1 MPTPSKPETRSISVD
16 YLARV
21 EGEGNL
27 KVRVRD
33 GQIEIAEFGIFEPP
47 RFYEAFLRGRRFSD
61 APDITARIC
70 GICPIAYQMSS
81 AHAMESIFGVK
92 MEGALRELRRLIYCG
107 EWIESHVLHAF
118 LLHLPDFLG
127 YQSAI
132 HMAADHREAVE
143 KALRLK
149 KIGNDI
155 VNLVG
160 GREIHPINVKVGG
173 FYKVPARRQLE
184 EMVPNLEWAL
194 EAATWAVQFTAGLA
208 FPDIEQDYEYVSVS
222 HPDEY
227 PFNEGRLVSNKGIDV
242 PVSEW
247 NQVFEEVHVARSNA
261 LQSKVRG
268 RGAYHVGPLAR
279 YSLNYE
285 KLSPRVQ
292 KLAAASGLGKTC
304 FNPFKS
310 IVVRCLETVHAVE
323 EALRLIDIYREPS
336 RPDVP
341 FTVKAGEGHG
351 ATEAPRGMLYHRYRI
366 DDEGYILDA
375 QIAPPTAQ
383 SQMSIE
389 DDLRRVLE
397 VHIDLPDDELQWRLE
412 QTVRNYDP
420 CISCATHF
428 LKVEIDRG

>member
-1 MPTPSKPETRSISVD
+1 MSTPSKPETRTISVD

-33 GQIEIAEFGIFEPP
+33 GQVEIVEFGIFEPP
-47 RFYEAFLRGRRFSD
+47 RFYEAFLRGRRFGD

-92 MEGALRELRRLIYCG
+92 MEGGLRELRRLIYCG

-118 LLHLPDFLG
+118 MLHLPDFLG

-132 HMAADHREAVE
+132 HMAADHRDAVE

-155 VNLVG
+155 VTLLG

-173 FYKVPARRQLE
+173 WYKVPTKRQLE

-194 EAATWAVQFTAGLA
+194 DAATWAVEFTGGLP
-208 FPDIEQDYEYVSVS
+208 FPEIEQDFEYVSVC

-227 PFNEGRLVSNKGIDV
+227 PFSEGRLKSNKGIDI
-242 PVSEW
+242 PVSGW

-261 LQSKVRG
+261 LQSKVRE
-268 RGAYHVGPLAR
+268 RGSYHCGPLAR
-279 YSLNYE
+279 YTLNYD

-292 KLAAASGLGKTC
+292 RAAAAAGLGPTC

-310 IVVRCLETVHAVE
+310 IVVRCLETLHAVE
-323 EALRLIDIYREPS
+323 EALRIIDAYQEPS

-341 FTVKAGEGHG
+341 FVVKAGEGHG
-351 ATEAPRGMLYHRYRI
+351 ASEAPRGMLYHRYRL

-397 VHIDLPDDELQWRLE
+397 TSLDLPDDQLQWRLE

>member
-1 MPTPSKPETRSISVD
+1 MSTPSEPRAISVD

-27 KVRVRD
+27 KARVRD
-33 GQIEIAEFGIFEPP
+33 GKVEIAEFGIFEPP
-47 RFYEAFLRGRRFSD
+47 RFYEAFLRGRRFGD

-70 GICPIAYQMSS
+70 GICPIAYQMSA
-81 AHAMESIFGVK
+81 AHAMESVFGVK
-92 MEGALRELRRLIYCG
+92 VEGALRELRRLIYCG

-118 LLHLPDFLG
+118 MLHLPDFLG

-149 KIGNDI
+149 KVGNDI
-155 VNLVG
+155 VALLG

-173 FYKVPARRQLE
+173 FYKVPTRRQLE
-184 EMVPNLEWAL
+184 GLVPGLEWAL
-194 EAATWAVQFTAGLA
+194 DAATWAVEFTGGLS
-208 FPDIEQDYEYVSVS
+208 FPEVESDFEYVSVS

-227 PFNEGRLVSNKGIDV
+227 PFNEGRLVSNRGVDV
-242 PVSEW
+242 AVSEW
-247 NQVFEEVHVARSNA
+247 NQVFQEEHVARSNA
-261 LQSKVRG
+261 LQSKVRA

-279 YSLNYE
+279 YNLNFE

-292 KLAAASGLGKTC
+292 RAASAAGLGPTC
-304 FNPFKS
+304 SNPFKS
-310 IVVRCLETVHAVE
+310 IVVRCLETLHSVE
-323 EALRLIDIYREPS
+323 EALRIIDGYREPS

-341 FTVKAGEGHG
+341 FTVRAGEGHG
-351 ATEAPRGMLYHRYRI
+351 ATEAPRGMLYHRYRL
-366 DDEGYILDA
+366 DEEGYILDA

-383 SQMSIE
+383 NQMSIE
-389 DDLRRVLE
+389 EDLRRVIEASL
-397 VHIDLPDDELQWRLE
+397 DLPDDQLQWRLE

>member
-1 MPTPSKPETRSISVD
+1 MSTPSKPETRTISVD

-33 GQIEIAEFGIFEPP
+33 GQVEITEFGIFEPP
-47 RFYEAFLRGRRFSD
+47 RFYEAFLRGRRFGD

-70 GICPIAYQMSS
+70 GICPIGYQMS
-81 AHAMESIFGVK
+81 AVHAMEDIFGVK

-118 LLHLPDFLG
+118 MLHLPDFLG

-132 HMAADHREAVE
+132 HMAADHRATVE

-155 VNLVG
+155 MVLIG

-173 FYKVPARRQLE
+173 WYKVPTKRELE
-184 EMVPNLEWAL
+184 ALVPNLEWAL
-194 EAATWAVQFTAGLA
+194 DAATWAVEFTAGLP
-208 FPDIEQDYEYVSVS
+208 FPDVEQDYEYVSVC

-227 PFNEGRLVSNKGIDV
+227 PFNEGRLVSNKGIDI
-242 PVSEW
+242 PVSDW
-247 NQVFEEVHVARSNA
+247 GRVFEEVHVARSNA
-261 LQSKVRG
+261 LQSKVRE
-268 RGAYHVGPLAR
+268 RGSYHVGPLAR
-279 YSLNYE
+279 YSLNFE

-292 KLAAASGLGKTC
+292 RLASAAGLGPTC

-323 EALRLIDIYREPS
+323 EALRIIAAYEEPS

-341 FTVKAGEGHG
+341 FVVQAGEGHG
-351 ATEAPRGMLYHRYRI
+351 ATEAPRGMLYHRYRL
-366 DDEGYILDA
+366 DDQGYILDA

-389 DDLRRVLE
+389 DDLRVVLE
-397 VHIDLPDDELQWRLE
+397 ASLDLPDDQLQWRLE

>member
-1 MPTPSKPETRSISVD
+1 MSTPSKPETRTISVD

-33 GQIEIAEFGIFEPP
+33 GKAEITEFGIFEPP
-47 RFYEAFLRGRRFSD
+47 RFYEAFLRGRLFRD

-81 AHAMESIFGVK
+81 VHAMESIFGVK

-118 LLHLPDFLG
+118 MLHLPDFLG

-143 KALRLK
+143 KALKLK

-155 VNLVG
+155 VALLG

-173 FYKVPARRQLE
+173 WYKVPTKRQVL

-194 EAATWAVQFTAGLA
+194 DAATWAVEFAAGLP
-208 FPDIEQDYEYVSVS
+208 FPEIEQDYEYVSVC

-227 PFNEGRLVSNKGIDV
+227 PYNEGRLVSNKGIDI

-247 NQVFEEVHVARSNA
+247 GEVFEEVHVARSNA
-261 LQSKVRG
+261 LQSKVKARG
-268 RGAYHVGPLAR
+268 SYHVGPLAR
-279 YSLNYE
+279 YSLNFE

-292 KLAAASGLGKTC
+292 RAAAAAGLGPTC

-310 IVVRCLETVHAVE
+310 IVVRCLETLHAVE
-323 EALRLIDIYREPS
+323 EALRIIDAYKEPS

-341 FTVKAGEGHG
+341 FVVKAGEGHG
-351 ATEAPRGMLYHRYRI
+351 ASEAPRGMLYHRYRL

-389 DDLRRVLE
+389 DDLRKVLE
-397 VHIDLPDDELQWRLE
+397 TSLDLPDDQLQWRLE

>member
-1 MPTPSKPETRSISVD
+1 MSTPSKPETRAISVD

-33 GQIEIAEFGIFEPP
+33 GEIEITEFGIFEPP
-47 RFYEAFLRGRRFSD
+47 RFYEAFLRGRAFSD

-81 AHAMESIFGVK
+81 VHAMESIFGVK

-173 FYKVPARRQLE
+173 FYKVPSKRQLE

-194 EAATWAVQFTAGLA
+194 DAAAWAVELTAGLP
-208 FPDIEQDYEYVSVS
+208 FPEVEADYEYVSVC

-242 PVSEW
+242 PACDW
-247 NQVFEEVHVARSNA
+247 NKVFEEVHVARSNA
-261 LQSKVRG
+261 LQSKVRE
-268 RGAYHVGPLAR
+268 RGSYHVGPLAR
-279 YSLNYE
+279 YSLNFE

-292 KLAAASGLGKTC
+292 KLAAAAGLGKTC

-323 EALRLIDIYREPS
+323 EALRLIDVYREPA

-351 ATEAPRGMLYHRYRI
+351 ATEAPRGMLYHRYRL

-397 VHIDLPDDELQWRLE
+397 KYIKLPDDELQWRLE
-412 QTVRNYDP
+412 HAVRNYDP